1 MTTHGETTMT
11 TGSSRSAKQRA
22 PASARTAPDLKRKN
36 LILDQAKIDRAKT
49 LLGAA
54 TETEAITRALDA
66 VSDIAQFRA
75 DVDRGLESLA
85 GAGGF
90 ADRVTSGKRTRRA

>member
-1 MTTHGETTMT
+1 MGTL
-11 TGSSRSAKQRA
+11 
-22 PASARTAPDLKRKN
+22 ARKAHLKRKN
-36 LILDQAKIDRAKT
+36 LILDQDKIDRAKQ

-66 VSDIAQFRA
+66 VTEMARFQVEVEAGFDTL
-75 DVDRGLESLA
+75 V

-90 ADRVTSGKRTRRA
+90 VDVFGTAAK